1 MSSRDSILDSLTDL
15 EGGLPTPFAAPAV
28 SGDLVA
34 VFTGSLTGLGAEM
47 VSREQLTELAGKT
60 VFADA
65 DVPVELLSGLVPTE
79 SVWDA
84 EVGITFADFGVAET
98 GSLVLSAGPG
108 RHRLASLAP
117 PLHVAVL
124 SRKNILANLEE
135 AIARLGVRTSVVIT
149 GPSRTADIEGV
160 LVRGIH
166 GPGRVLVLLTD

>member
-1 MSSRDSILDSLTDL
+1 MSSRETVLDSLKDL
-15 EGGLPTPFAAPAV
+15 EGGLPAPFAVPPV
-28 SGDLVA
+28 NGDLIA
-34 VFTGSLTGLGAEM
+34 AFTNSVEGLGAEM
-47 VSREQLTELAGKT
+47 VTADHLAELKGKL

-65 DVPVELLSGLVPTE
+65 DVPSRWLSGLEPTE

-84 EVGITFADFGVAET
+84 EVGVTLADFGIAET

-124 SRKNILANLEE
+124 SRKNILSNLE
-135 AIARLGVRTSVVIT
+135 AAFSCLGARTSVVIT

-166 GPGRVLVLLTD
+166 GPGRVWVLLAE